1 VSLGTF
7 IDAIYGAT
15 GEPNSTAIT
24 QALSFFGDGA
34 RTGQV
39 AYAKF
44 ADVLRA
50 FGPLQA
56 VARNTRGVY
65 SMPAY
70 VGPLSSHEAELLLSG
85 QVRQQAPQCDEIAH
99 VVRARAA
106 HWHVFGAQRNGRR
119 QRDVCDCLRQHS
131 WRHCTC
137 TSLVRRRDDDVLVLG

>member
-65 SMPAY
+65 SLDRCRRMRQSCCCPDRCGSRPHNAMRSLTLFVHAQPTGTYLVRSETGVDNVMFAIAY
-70 VGPLSSHEAELLLSG
+70 VNTAG
-85 QVRQQAPQCDEIAH
+85 VIAH
-99 VVRARAA
+99 VRLLCVDVTMTC
-106 HWHVFGAQRNGRR
+106 WCWGR
-119 QRDVCDCLRQHS
+119 CL
-131 WRHCTC
+131 
-137 TSLVRRRDDDVLVLG
+137 